1 MIRSFRSLKFAEI
14 AVCVTVDHIVAA
26 TGDCFTTCEL
36 LGFATIFVY
45 LNNEIIKATN
55 QMRIIIMRYNLTE
68 LT

>member
-1 MIRSFRSLKFAEI
+1 MIRSFRSLKF

-26 TGDCFTTCEL
+26 TGDCFAICEL

-45 LNNEIIKATN
+45 LNNEIINATN
-55 QMRIIIMRYNLTE
+55 QMRIIIMRRNLTT